1 MKRIQTLFVVLTVVA
16 ILVAGCTPAATPTVA
31 PAQPTSAPVQ
41 PTAAAPQPTTAPA
54 QPTAASVQ
62 PTATAAAA
70 QPTAGAAEPTSGPKA
85 VIMPTDNPNAKYK
98 FGMVTDQAGLGDQ
111 GFNDMAWAGMLQSAK
126 DFNANI
132 KVLESGQPANYVP
145 NFTAFADQNYDM
157 IVGVGFLLNDAITQV
172 AKQYPDKH
180 FVLIDSQSSAPN
192 VASMITRD
200 QEGGYLV
207 GAIAGMMTKTN
218 NVGFISGVESD
229 NQDHFLYGYEAG
241 VKTTNPKATV
251 QVSWVGSFADPAKA
265 KTLATAQYN
274 QGVDVIYSV
283 AGLGDTGTFAAAKEL
298 NKMIIGTD
306 LDKNYMAPN
315 NCIAS
320 VIKRV
325 DLEVY
330 EEAKAVA
337 DGTFKGGPISVGLKE
352 GTDTLSPTTQKTV
365 PANVYQIA
373 TQLQQLIVAGTVVP
387 PSTADELA
395 KFVPPK
401 VNWPQ

>member
-1 MKRIQTLFVVLTVVA
+1 MKRINILFAVLSILA
-16 ILVAGCTPAATPTVA
+16 IFVAGCAPAATPTA
-31 PAQPTSAPVQ
+31 
-41 PTAAAPQPTTAPA
+41 APA
-54 QPTAASVQ
+54 QPTAAQAQ
-62 PTATAAAA
+62 PTTPPAQPTAAAA
-70 QPTAGAAEPTSGPKA
+70 NPTGAAP
-85 VIMPTDNPNAKYK
+85 VIPHPTDNPAAKFK

-111 GFNDMAWAGMLQSAK
+111 GFNDAAWAGMTKSAT

-132 KVLESGQPANYVP
+132 KVLESGEPANYVP
-145 NFTAFADQNYDM
+145 NFTAFAQQNYDM

-172 AKQYPDKH
+172 AQQYPNAH
-180 FVLIDSQSSAPN
+180 FVLIDSQSSAQN

-200 QEGGYLV
+200 QEGAYLV

-218 NVGFISGVESD
+218 KVGFISGVESA

-274 QGVDVIYSV
+274 QGVDVLYSV
-283 AGLGDTGTFAAAKEL
+283 AGLGDTGTIAAAKEL

-306 LDKNYMAPN
+306 LDKNYLAPN
-315 NCIAS
+315 NVIAG

-325 DLEVY
+325 DSEVY
-330 EEAKAVA
+330 AEAKAVA
-337 DGTFKGGPISVGLKE
+337 DGAFKGGVISVGLKE
-352 GTDTLSPTTQKTV
+352 GTDTLSPTTQKMV

-373 TQLQQLIVAGTVVP
+373 TQLQQLIIAGTVVP
-387 PSTADELA
+387 ASTADELA
-395 KFVPPK
+395 KFTPPT